1 MTEERIPEWMGQLG
15 PREVVTS
22 IGLNILT
29 SKFVANGSYRNMA
42 GLMNESLYRNMDA
55 NRFKSRTLCSKAERI
70 GMEMKDGL
78 EKQSQEILHLYG
90 VTERGTGPK
99 EDAEKQEPG
108 GTEWM
113 YAEDDIR
120 KIAEE
125 YNSRHDS
132 KDEKIS
138 EEAIQRAYEKPVYA
152 TYICPDDIGVHKQK
166 EHRKNRNREEQ
177 EENGKTPR
185 QYVENT
191 VISVHTQGAEEET
204 SRTRYF
210 AGVGMRVVF
219 FWTLAFLLVNGG
231 LREKKVIFFSDGAS
245 NIRTTAKKVFGFRP
259 YEIYLDWFHL
269 CKKLG
274 QLLSMGIRG
283 TEKRNEILNKL
294 TRILWAGNVDCAL
307 EYIANI
313 DSKFVKS
320 QKALD
325 KITTY
330 LTKHK
335 SEIPCYTIRQK
346 LGLRNSSQSAES
358 ANYTLVANRQKT
370 GGMSWS
376 DTGSEALTIIQAV
389 YANGETE
396 NWFRSRSFSMLHN
409 PLPSKAA

>member
-1 MTEERIPEWMGQLG
+1 MGQLG
-15 PREVVTS
+15 PREVVSS

-42 GLMNESLYRNMDA
+42 ELMNESLYRNMEE

-70 GMEMKDGL
+70 GMEMKAGL
-78 EKQSQEILHLYG
+78 EKQSQEVLHSYG
-90 VTERGTGPK
+90 VTEGETGPK
-99 EDAEKQEPG
+99 GEAEKQEPRG
-108 GTEWM
+108 MEWK
-113 YAEDDIR
+113 YAEEDFR

-125 YNSRHDS
+125 YNSKHDS
-132 KDEKIS
+132 KDERIS

-166 EHRKNRNREEQ
+166 EHRKSGNQAEQREKGEM
-177 EENGKTPR
+177 PR

-191 VISVHTQGAEEET
+191 VISVHTQGEEEPP
-204 SRTRYF
+204 RTQYF
-210 AGVGMRVVF
+210 AGVGMCMVF

-259 YEIYLDWFHL
+259 YEIYLDWLHL
-269 CKKLG
+269 CKKQG

-313 DSKFVKS
+313 DPKFVKS
-320 QKALD
+320 RNALD
-325 KITTY
+325 KMTTY

-335 SEIPCYTIRQK
+335 SEIPCYAIRQK